1 MPLSIRDRLIPWYI
15 VGFFVFIALVDGIM
29 VTLAVRTQSGMVSS
43 HPYEQG
49 IAYNQLIQ
57 SAKTQDDLGWKGTIT
72 YTRLSSQEG
81 AVDFILKDPRGVT
94 IPLDRVSA
102 KITFP
107 VHAGQDFETDLV
119 RQDTHFHAKLVF
131 PQVGLWEVRIYAEA
145 SGTPYQQSK
154 RIIVE

>member
-1 MPLSIRDRLIPWYI
+1 MQLSVRDRLIPWYI
-15 VGFFVFIALVDGIM
+15 VGFFLIVALVDGVM
-29 VTLAVRTQSGMVSS
+29 VTLAVRTQSGTVSS

-49 IAYNQLIQ
+49 IGYNQLIQ
-57 SAKTQDDLGWKGTIT
+57 SANTQNDLGWKGTIT

-81 AVDFILKDPRGVT
+81 TIDFIVKDRQGRAV
-94 IPLDRVSA
+94 PLEKVSA

-119 RQDTHFHAKLVF
+119 RQDTHFHAKLAF
-131 PQVGLWEVRIYAEA
+131 PQPGLWEIRIYAEG
-145 SGTPYQQSK
+145 SGIPYQQSK